1 MNEIGRAT
9 PGAAP
14 GVGETSRLRAAS
26 RQLEGVFV
34 QQLYKAMRDTV
45 PEGGLTGGGAG
56 EEMFTGLLDQHL
68 SDATAATSSRGPG
81 EALFRQMSASL
92 RAKEAR

>member
-9 PGAAP
+9 AGGAPGA
-14 GVGETSRLRAAS
+14 GEMTRLRAVS
-26 RQLEGVFV
+26 RQMEGVFV

-45 PEGGLTGGGAG
+45 PEGGFASGGQG

-68 SDATAATSSRGPG
+68 SDATAASSSRGPG
-81 EALFRQMSASL
+81 EALFRQMSAAL